1 MHHFYLYSVRDLCDI
16 HRNQNLQTL
25 EKTKMSEPVIVI
37 GTIPV
42 EDYSKGYSEEIT
54 VSDFFL
60 SVTDLIEYLQSLNID
75 SPQDLDL
82 LLEKHKNV
90 RYNKN
95 VDKMS
100 PIK

>member
-1 MHHFYLYSVRDLCDI
+1 
-16 HRNQNLQTL
+16 
-25 EKTKMSEPVIVI
+25 MSEPVIII

-60 SVTDLIEYLQSLNID
+60 SIKDVVDYLQSLDID

-82 LLEKHKNV
+82 ILEKHLQTKHV
-90 RYNKN
+90 K
-95 VDKMS
+95 KS
-100 PIK
+100 PIR